1 MIDELFLVQDNRET
15 RYYES
20 RRTLAK
26 AACEGYL
33 NAKTH
38 SKPPVVVRFQRVPSK
53 VANSDI
59 GPDILEYLRELPRYT
74 QVSSHERQSLVD
86 AMEKKINELLN

>member
-1 MIDELFLVQDNRET
+1 MIDEIFLVQDNREK

-38 SKPPVVVRFQRVPSK
+38 SRPPVVVRFQRIPGK

-59 GPDILEYLRELPRYT
+59 GPGILEYLRELPRYT
-74 QVSSHERQSLVD
+74 QVSSHERMSIVD
-86 AMEKKINELLN
+86 AMEKRINELLD